1 MLQNQLPF
9 NIPIDSDQDSWTN
22 PSSIVNPLYTNET
35 SELYNISK
43 INEDEKSSEFLSLE
57 LKNSKNKIEL
67 LTLNKE
73 SLEAL
78 DESETIKRKISEINE
93 NIEKENK
100 LQKILSDQLAK
111 NLKLKNIF
119 NNDIVIP
126 KLGETEK
133 SKINWDLVF
142 RSISPNNND
151 DSKENFKNTWYSIIN
166 LAKFNEYSYNQLD
179 NILKTVL
186 RGQILEFYCGL
197 EGEDITKK
205 LEILLKAYLP
215 QNNFITKKIKF

>member
-1 MLQNQLPF
+1 MHVAQIRTRDRIILNAVE
-9 NIPIDSDQDSWTN
+9 NWKN
-22 PSSIVNPLYTNET
+22 ASSIINLLYTNET
-35 SELYNISK
+35 SELCSDSK
-43 INEDEKSSEFLSLE
+43 INEDEKSSEFLSLQI
-57 LKNSKNKIEL
+57 KHSKNEIEL

-78 DESETIKRKISEINE
+78 DESESIKRKISEINE

-142 RSISPNNND
+142 RSILPNIND

-166 LAKFNEYSYNQLD
+166 LAKFSEYS
-179 NILKTVL
+179 
-186 RGQILEFYCGL
+186 
-197 EGEDITKK
+197 
-205 LEILLKAYLP
+205 
-215 QNNFITKKIKF
+215 

>member
-1 MLQNQLPF
+1 M
-9 NIPIDSDQDSWTN
+9 
-22 PSSIVNPLYTNET
+22 
-35 SELYNISK
+35 
-43 INEDEKSSEFLSLE
+43 E

-78 DESETIKRKISEINE
+78 DESESIKRKISEINE

-142 RSISPNNND
+142 RSILPNIND

-166 LAKFNEYSYNQLD
+166 LAKFSEYS
-179 NILKTVL
+179 
-186 RGQILEFYCGL
+186 
-197 EGEDITKK
+197 
-205 LEILLKAYLP
+205 
-215 QNNFITKKIKF
+215 